1 MLYEQY
7 FIHRT
12 NTFKKAFDLLLEYH
26 KNKPINIVELG
37 TTRSFL
43 SGVYCNNPVNFNMN
57 EPHNWDWGAGIFT
70 KVFSDN
76 LNVGSFDYKLY
87 TIDPSIDAI
96 NVSKHICCDNDN
108 IIYINDYS
116 TNFLQNIDF
125 KIDFLYMDHMESSE
139 EACVQH
145 LIDAK
150 IIVENDLLSENGIVL
165 IDDVN
170 YPDYINSKGK
180 YSIPYFLENNFY
192 LVIGEYQVILVKS

>member
-1 MLYEQY
+1 MLYQEF

-12 NTFKKAFDLLLEYH
+12 NTFKKSPELILENY
-26 KNKPINIVELG
+26 KNKSLNIVELG

-43 SGVYCNNPVNFNMN
+43 SGVLCYDPSYFNVN

-76 LNVGSFDYKLY
+76 LSNNRIEYKLY
-87 TIDPSIDAI
+87 SVDPSVDAI
-96 NVSKHICCDNDN
+96 SVSKHICSDNNN

-139 EACVQH
+139 EACIQH
-145 LIDAK
+145 LTDSK
-150 IIVENDLLSENGIVL
+150 IVIENDLLSENGIIL

-170 YPDYINSKGK
+170 YPDYIKSKGK
-180 YSIPYFLENNFY
+180 YSIPYFLENNFQ

>member
-1 MLYEQY
+1 MLYQEY

-12 NTFKKAFDLLLEYH
+12 NTFKKSFDLLLEYH

-43 SGVYCNNPVNFNMN
+43 SGVYCNNPLQFNVN
-57 EPHNWDWGAGIFT
+57 EPHIWDWGAGIFT

-76 LNVGSFDYKLY
+76 LNNNAMNYKLY

-180 YSIPYFLENNFY
+180 YSIPFFLDNNFH

>member
-1 MLYEQY
+1 
-7 FIHRT
+7 
-12 NTFKKAFDLLLEYH
+12 
-26 KNKPINIVELG
+26 
-37 TTRSFL
+37 
-43 SGVYCNNPVNFNMN
+43 
-57 EPHNWDWGAGIFT
+57 
-70 KVFSDN
+70 
-76 LNVGSFDYKLY
+76 
-87 TIDPSIDAI
+87 
-96 NVSKHICCDNDN
+96 
-108 IIYINDYS
+108 
-116 TNFLQNIDF
+116 
-125 KIDFLYMDHMESSE
+125 MDHMESSE

>member
-96 NVSKHICCDNDN
+96 NISKHICCDNDN

>member
-139 EACVQH
+139 EACIQH
-145 LIDAK
+145 LTDAK
-150 IIVENDLLSENGIVL
+150 FIVEKDLLSENGIVL

>member
-43 SGVYCNNPVNFNMN
+43 SGVLCNDPNYFNVN
-57 EPHNWDWGAGIFT
+57 EPDNWDWGAGIFT

-150 IIVENDLLSENGIVL
+150 IVVEKDLLSENGIVL